1 MRYGKSPA
9 MMFDS
14 ALLPFLNLHQTTAKM
29 MEEARRENAPM
40 LKHMQAGKSF
50 GVFWGLLGS
59 SNNTIKNS
67 HVNKQPAD
75 VHELSLGSAELC

>member
-1 MRYGKSPA
+1 MRYGKLPA

-50 GVFWGLLGS
+50 GVFWGPAITQLKTAMS
-59 SNNTIKNS
+59 TNS
-67 HVNKQPAD
+67 LQMFT
-75 VHELSLGSAELC
+75 S